1 LDNRTELIRDLAV
14 SATNLSTDV
23 EIVAAAYETWQTHC
37 FAKLIGDWALSVWSP
52 HARSLVLAKDFIGT
66 RYLYYRLDDDEI
78 IWSTILDPLVRFAGI
93 TFSLNEEYV
102 AGWMSHVPAAHLTP
116 YVGINAVPASCCVIV
131 SPRKNGA
138 ISTVRKYWDFNPD
151 NKIRYRTDAEYE
163 EHFRTVF
170 GKAVQRRLRSDR
182 PVLAELSGG
191 MDSSS
196 IVCMADILIARGAA
210 ETPRLDTISWYNE
223 AVPHYNE
230 RPYFSKVEE
239 KRGRKGYHIDLGCL
253 RSFSREIFV
262 ESDFSSDG
270 IDVLPRFNWG
280 PPEFSEKYSACMM
293 SQGSRVTLSGFG
305 GEQPTG
311 GGGIPSP
318 ALELQ
323 NLIVRTHFVALARQ
337 LKAWATKMRES
348 RLLLLWEAIH
358 GFFPLT
364 FAGMPKDMQ
373 PPSWFNPG
381 FVRRNYAALC
391 RYPSRTK
398 LLGPLPS
405 FQRHLNV
412 LDCERRLVAHFAAN
426 SKVIREIRYPYL
438 DRDFREFAYSIPWE
452 QIVRVG
458 QRRSL
463 MRRALVGIVPDELL
477 NRKQR
482 AVPSQVPSQNFAP
495 DWSKVVETDLT
506 VSCALKFVDLDR
518 LKEVLRKAKL
528 NDGTPIEFLKR
539 TLALEC
545 WLRHVVSR
553 GILTKPMPIVK
564 ANTTLIFEK
573 EF

>member
-1 LDNRTELIRDLAV
+1 MSVQFGRWNFKGQSSAPDYVEKVSSFLARYGPDSSKAYSQRGIDILYRAFHTTKESHCEMQPYISRSGNVITWDGRLDNRTELIRDLAV

-253 RSFSREIFV
+253 RFGVHDVTGIARNALWIRRRTAYWRRRHPITSARAP
-262 ESDFSSDG
+262 ESDSQNTFRCARASAESLGYEDERIPVTTALG
-270 IDVLPRFNWG
+270 SHPWIFPPYLRGHAQRHAASFLVQSRFCAAQLRRSV
-280 PPEFSEKYSACMM
+280 P
-293 SQGSRVTLSGFG
+293 LSFPDETIRSVAQLSKTPQCPGLRTKAG
-305 GEQPTG
+305 G
-311 GGGIPSP
+311 
-318 ALELQ
+318 
-323 NLIVRTHFVALARQ
+323 
-337 LKAWATKMRES
+337 
-348 RLLLLWEAIH
+348 
-358 GFFPLT
+358 
-364 FAGMPKDMQ
+364 
-373 PPSWFNPG
+373 
-381 FVRRNYAALC
+381 ALC
-391 RYPSRTK
+391 R
-398 LLGPLPS
+398 
-405 FQRHLNV
+405 
-412 LDCERRLVAHFAAN
+412 
-426 SKVIREIRYPYL
+426 
-438 DRDFREFAYSIPWE
+438 
-452 QIVRVG
+452 
-458 QRRSL
+458 
-463 MRRALVGIVPDELL
+463 
-477 NRKQR
+477 
-482 AVPSQVPSQNFAP
+482 
-495 DWSKVVETDLT
+495 
-506 VSCALKFVDLDR
+506 
-518 LKEVLRKAKL
+518 
-528 NDGTPIEFLKR
+528 
-539 TLALEC
+539 
-545 WLRHVVSR
+545 
-553 GILTKPMPIVK
+553 
-564 ANTTLIFEK
+564 
-573 EF
+573 